1 MEALALSLV
10 NAVPLLGGVPLW
22 TVTLLL
28 MVMVAAVVLV
38 FALTFEGV
46 GSLVLRKVAG
56 DIQARIGPNRVGP
69 NGMLQF
75 LADGVKL
82 VLKEDIIPANADR
95 LLFKLAPYFVFVGS
109 FAAFVVVP
117 FGVGLIAADLNIGIY
132 YVMAVTSLVVIGVL
146 LAGWASNNK
155 WALLGGMRAAA
166 QIVSYEIPVGMALI
180 PAVLIAGSLSLQDI
194 V

>member
-1 MEALALSLV
+1 MEALAISLV
-10 NAVPLLGGVPLW
+10 KAVPMLGGAPLW
-22 TVTLLL
+22 AVTLLL
-28 MVMVAAVVLV
+28 IVAAAVVILV

-69 NGMLQF
+69 NGILQF

-117 FGVGLIAADLNIGIY
+117 FGVGLIAADLN
-132 YVMAVTSLVVIGVL
+132 MASTT
-146 LAGWASNNK
+146 
-155 WALLGGMRAAA
+155 
-166 QIVSYEIPVGMALI
+166 
-180 PAVLIAGSLSLQDI
+180 
-194 V
+194 

>member
-1 MEALALSLV
+1 MEALAISLV
-10 NAVPLLGGVPLW
+10 KALPVLGGAPLW
-22 TVTLLL
+22 AVTLLL
-28 MVMVAAVVLV
+28 ITASAVVVLV

-69 NGMLQF
+69 RGILQF

-109 FAAFVVVP
+109 FLAF
-117 FGVGLIAADLNIGIY
+117 FNRRSA
-132 YVMAVTSLVVIGVL
+132 
-146 LAGWASNNK
+146 
-155 WALLGGMRAAA
+155 
-166 QIVSYEIPVGMALI
+166 
-180 PAVLIAGSLSLQDI
+180 
-194 V
+194 